1 MYDIFLCK
9 VDVSIDNLIHIPT
22 GLILADFM
30 FDKLVQICIAEFGDD
45 VGIVFGGED
54 LMDVEDV
61 LLIFQFLE
69 NCDFTLEQ
77 YSVYFIFEHFHIDD
91 FDGYF
96 LVGFVLAACVDLA
109 GVTLANDIGESIR
122 IVFYFFAGEGGAHL
136 A

>member
-69 NCDFTLEQ
+69 NCDFTLE
-77 YSVYFIFEHFHIDD
+77 
-91 FDGYF
+91 
-96 LVGFVLAACVDLA
+96 
-109 GVTLANDIGESIR
+109 
-122 IVFYFFAGEGGAHL
+122 
-136 A
+136 

>member
-69 NCDFTLEQ
+69 NSDFTLE
-77 YSVYFIFEHFHIDD
+77 
-91 FDGYF
+91 
-96 LVGFVLAACVDLA
+96 
-109 GVTLANDIGESIR
+109 
-122 IVFYFFAGEGGAHL
+122 
-136 A
+136 